1 MIIRNTLNSF
11 FLLIL
16 LLTGA
21 TSCEKFKGDQ
31 TIPAYLK
38 IDSIYLSTEYYA
50 QGTASHQ
57 ITDAWV
63 YIDDYSMG
71 AFELPAKLPALY
83 QGKHKVMI
91 WPGIKRDGIGA
102 TRTVYEF
109 YSPITRE
116 VTFTEDST
124 SSMGVLKTTYQ
135 STTLFSWKEDFES
148 ISVSLDTTDRSLTAI
163 RLTAPG
169 SPDTFEGNHSG
180 WVVLDTA
187 NNFFECQSHEE
198 YAIPASTVYLE
209 LNFNISNSMIVGVF
223 TYSDLMVYQSPII
236 TLNPTNDT
244 WKKIYID
251 LTTTLN
257 AYSGMKTFRVYLY
270 TFLDS
275 GLEKSTL
282 LFDNF
287 KVVTRK

>member
-1 MIIRNTLNSF
+1 MILRNTPNSF

-16 LLTGA
+16 LLTGSV
-21 TSCEKFKGDQ
+21 SCEKFKGDQ
-31 TIPAYLK
+31 SIPAYLK
-38 IDSIYLSTEYYA
+38 IDSIYLTTEYYA

-71 AFELPAKLPALY
+71 AFELPARLPALY
-83 QGKHKVMI
+83 RGKHKVMI
-91 WPGIKRDGIGA
+91 WPGIKRDGIGS

-109 YSPITRE
+109 YSPVTRE
-116 VTFTEDST
+116 VNFTEDST
-124 SSMGVLKTTYQ
+124 SSLGVLKTSYQ
-135 STTLFSWKEDFES
+135 STTQFPWKEDFES
-148 ISVSLDTTDRSLTAI
+148 ISVTLDTTDRSLTAI

-169 SPDTFEGNHSG
+169 SPTTFEGSHSG
-180 WVVLDTA
+180 WVELDTA
-187 NNFFECQSHEE
+187 NNFFECQTHQE
-198 YAIPASTVYLE
+198 YPIPSNTVYLE
-209 LNFNISNSMIVGVF
+209 MNFNISNSLVVGVF

-236 TLNPTNDT
+236 TLNPTNGA

-257 AYSGMKTFRVYLY
+257 AYSGMTSYRVYLY

-275 GLEKSTL
+275 GLQKSTL